1 MSRLGKAKDALAIS
15 SIASAIGGFI
25 SVILLGLLIPF
36 VTIIVLSFGA
46 PEYFLV
52 ALLGIA
58 MITVVSEG
66 ALLKGIV
73 AGAFGLMITTVGVAP
88 MTANFRYPLHNLL
101 YDGVSF
107 IGVLIGLFA
116 FAEMFKLAKEQRT
129 IAKDGDTEMGGSVLR
144 GVKTV
149 FRNPITTIKSSLIG
163 MGIGAIPGSGAS
175 VSNFVSYAEAMR
187 SDEDS
192 ASFGDGNPKGVI
204 ASEAS
209 NSATC
214 AGSLIPT
221 LSFGIPGSGTTA
233 VLLGAL
239 LMHGMR
245 PGPDLFS
252 SNIDITYS
260 FLIALFIGNILIII
274 LGLSLVTK
282 FGIITR
288 IDVNCIVPIIIS
300 VALFGAY
307 ALRDNPADIVTVLV
321 FGLVGFFFVKYHY
334 SIIALVLGVVL
345 GPIAEANLYRS
356 LQLSDGSLRI
366 FLSPEQPIALII
378 TISIFIILFYPII
391 TPLLKKSLT

>member
-1 MSRLGKAKDALAIS
+1 
-15 SIASAIGGFI
+15 
-25 SVILLGLLIPF
+25 
-36 VTIIVLSFGA
+36 
-46 PEYFLV
+46 
-52 ALLGIA
+52 
-58 MITVVSEG
+58 
-66 ALLKGIV
+66 
-73 AGAFGLMITTVGVAP
+73 
-88 MTANFRYPLHNLL
+88 
-101 YDGVSF
+101 
-107 IGVLIGLFA
+107 
-116 FAEMFKLAKEQRT
+116 
-129 IAKDGDTEMGGSVLR
+129 MGGSVLR

-288 IDVNCIVPIIIS
+288 IDVNYIVPIIIS